1 MGSLIGGVLYHE
13 VGGKMALMIFCAMS
27 FLCSVMHFVL
37 YQCILKHTMPSA
49 GMVLSGSKQI
59 SSHRSLN
66 NRQERKDITTMYSIS
81 VLHNSVQNHAIKY
94 IRLFKI

>member
-27 FLCSVMHFVL
+27 FLCGVMHFVL

-59 SSHRSLN
+59 SSHSSLN
-66 NRQERKDITTMYSIS
+66 KTVKERYN
-81 VLHNSVQNHAIKY
+81 HHVQC
-94 IRLFKI
+94 FFSS